1 MEKHY
6 KSLLIGIIV
15 ALIFMFIF
23 SWIFTGF
30 AMSKIDS
37 PWWSYAIGG
46 GIAFLLSLGVGTF
59 AGVMSYH
66 HMGEYE
72 NYEQNQKSE

>member
-23 SWIFTGF
+23 SWVFTAA
-30 AMSKIDS
+30 AMAKIDS

-46 GIAFLLSLGVGTF
+46 SIAFLFSFG
-59 AGVMSYH
+59 AGVAASH
-66 HMGEYE
+66 VI
-72 NYEQNQKSE
+72 